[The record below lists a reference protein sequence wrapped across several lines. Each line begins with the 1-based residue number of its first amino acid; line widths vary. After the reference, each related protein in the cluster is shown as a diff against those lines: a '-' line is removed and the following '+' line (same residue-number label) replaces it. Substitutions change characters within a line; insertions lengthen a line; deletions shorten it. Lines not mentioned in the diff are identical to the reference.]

1 VTPSANR
8 LLGWIAA
15 LFGEEVM
22 ARVFHP
28 LVADWQYEM
37 RHAGPGLPRLRSAI
51 AGTFALCSATLF
63 AATAMAA
70 PWRSDPTDRRRVL
83 RAIGVFTGVGTAI
96 LLLPFI
102 RYLGNDRAAWLLVAL
117 LPSSLPLALALALL
131 PALVRIGSHAGATPT
146 RRALERLRAIGV
158 AGAAVLL
165 ILLCVGW
172 LGPLA
177 NQQWRQAISGRAL
190 QPGLRELTLPQLSSA
205 HGHRFDNAA
214 MAREW
219 RLRTAVAIGWP
230 VTLALLGWRLGLRG
244 TRATTRTMIGCWLG
258 AAMLVG
264 VTEAA
269 FGRDA
274 PWLIT
279 PLLWLLIEVVLRPR
293 APTEA
298 QASRVRPER
307 PRRGRVF
314 TGEVS

>member
-1 VTPSANR
+1 MTPSANR
-8 LLGWIAA
+8 LLAWIAA

-63 AATAMAA
+63 AAAAMAA
-70 PWRSDPTDRRRVL
+70 PWRSDPTDRRRAL
-83 RAIGVFTGVGTAI
+83 WALGVFTGVGTAI
-96 LLLPFI
+96 LVLPFT
-102 RYLGNDRAAWLLVAL
+102 RYLGNDRAAWTLVAL

-131 PALVRIGSHAGATPT
+131 PALLRIGSHAGATPT
-146 RRALERLRAIGV
+146 RRAPERLRAIGV

-165 ILLCVGW
+165 ILLCVSW

-190 QPGLRELTLPQLSSA
+190 QPGLRELTLPQLSNA
-205 HGHRFDNAA
+205 HGRLFDDAA

-219 RLRTAVAIGWP
+219 HRRTAVTIGWP
-230 VTLALLGWRLGLRG
+230 VTLALLGWRLGLHG
-244 TRATTRTMIGCWLG
+244 ARATARTMIGCWLG
-258 AAMLVG
+258 AAMLIG
-264 VTEAA
+264 VTEAML
-269 FGRDA
+269 GRDG
-274 PWLIT
+274 PWLLA
-279 PLLWLLIEVVLRPR
+279 PLLWLLIAVVLRPF

-298 QASRVRPER
+298 QATRIWL
-307 PRRGRVF
+307 
-314 TGEVS
+314 